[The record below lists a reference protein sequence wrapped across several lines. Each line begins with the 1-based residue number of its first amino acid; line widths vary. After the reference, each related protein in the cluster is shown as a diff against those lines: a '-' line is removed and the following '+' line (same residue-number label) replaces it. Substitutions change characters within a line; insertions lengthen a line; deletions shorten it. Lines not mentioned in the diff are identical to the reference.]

1 MSGVLLHA
9 DTGLQ
14 SAVTTATNK
23 MTPID
28 LSVGD
33 AGSGIKSA
41 VLVKNGSD
49 IAADTAK
56 AVQTDNNAETAD
68 KQESQDSLT
77 QVADELTQTM
87 SMMKKGLEFKVD
99 ELEGLPVV
107 SVVDVNSGELIRQI
121 PSEEALALAE
131 KMSEIAG
138 VLMKTEA

>member
-1 MSGVLLHA
+1 MSDVTLNAGL
-9 DTGLQ
+9 GLQ
-14 SAVTTATNK
+14 SVVNAATKSAIPPQQIVVDAATN
-23 MTPID
+23 
-28 LSVGD
+28 
-33 AGSGIKSA
+33 
-41 VLVKNGSD
+41 VKNGVNFALNSD
-49 IAADTAK
+49 VVNALADAANVDQQEE
-56 AVQTDNNAETAD
+56 QT
-68 KQESQDSLT
+68 SLT
-77 QVADELTQTM
+77 QVASSLTETM

>member
-1 MSGVLLHA
+1 MSDVTLNAGL
-9 DTGLQ
+9 GLQ
-14 SAVTTATNK
+14 SVVNAATKSAIPPQQIVVDAATN
-23 MTPID
+23 
-28 LSVGD
+28 
-33 AGSGIKSA
+33 
-41 VLVKNGSD
+41 VKNGVNFALNSD
-49 IAADTAK
+49 VVNALADTAN
-56 AVQTDNNAETAD
+56 VDQQQEEQT
-68 KQESQDSLT
+68 SLT
-77 QVADELTQTM
+77 QVASSLTETM